1 MKQLYLWKINIT
13 SVLQLRSENNGLLQ
27 LFKHI
32 YYIPKMYGGFIEN
45 SGGERERYEILVN
58 NLESS
63 CDSVQVQQVTG
74 NIFT

>member
-1 MKQLYLWKINIT
+1 
-13 SVLQLRSENNGLLQ
+13 
-27 LFKHI
+27 
-32 YYIPKMYGGFIEN
+32 MYGGFIEN

-74 NIFT
+74 NIFTSSFLGKRNGKLSSIYPWPPDPTLQSLNN